1 MKKATIKQKDKIREF
16 IKGHN
21 PSFIDLKIC
30 GCYEV
35 INQND
40 DALNEYDYKE
50 MTLEEIT
57 SNPYDNLTC
66 SFSKESQ
73 DKFLDSLNI
82 VQASQIITNVY
93 VSDLNKLIK
102 REKEFLEMLTR
113 TTDRLIDEGHM
124 GNVYGDIHDQPA
136 MEEMTYWTEDDVE
149 KEKTYG
155 REFDDLEKYQNIKT
169 NILKINQNIL
179 ERYGR

>member
-16 IKGHN
+16 IKGGSN
-21 PSFIDLKIC
+21 SYKEARIC
-30 GCYEV
+30 DCLDEQQCYEP
-35 INQND
+35 D
-40 DALNEYDYKE
+40 PEEYKDYDECDE
-50 MTLEEIT
+50 MIV
-57 SNPYDNLTC
+57 NYRC
-66 SFSKESQ
+66 GFCHSKELQ
-73 DKFLDSLNI
+73 DKFLDKLNI
-82 VQASQIITNVY
+82 VEASQIITNVY

-102 REKEFLEMLTR
+102 REREFLEMFTR
-113 TTDRLIDEGHM
+113 TTDRLIEEGHM

-149 KEKTYG
+149 REKTYG
-155 REFDDLEKYQNIKT
+155 REFDDLEKYLNIKT